1 MTKYPRHI
9 VTIGCLLL
17 WILTPEAANGQTAA
31 GRTAKV
37 NDIEMSYEV
46 QGAGEPLLLLH
57 GFGGCGQDW
66 QPFVALLARHFKLII
81 PDLRGH
87 GGSTN
92 RAGRF
97 THRQAAADVFALLD
111 QLGVPQ
117 VRAMGISTGGMTLLH
132 MATSQ
137 ASRVE
142 AMVLIGAT
150 HYFPEQAR
158 AIMRRTSQRGTPSED
173 ARRSTDCATRGDAQ
187 VRELMKQFGEFKDSY
202 DDMNFTVPYL
212 GTIKARTLI
221 VHGDRDEFF
230 PISIPV
236 EMYRAIPGSA
246 LWIIPNGDHVPIFGS
261 HAREFQEVVLPFL
274 RRDRPAR

>member
-31 GRTAKV
+31 GCTTKV

-66 QPFVALLARHFKLII
+66 QPFVALLARHFKLIM

-97 THRQAAADVFALLD
+97 THRQA
-111 QLGVPQ
+111 
-117 VRAMGISTGGMTLLH
+117 
-132 MATSQ
+132 
-137 ASRVE
+137 
-142 AMVLIGAT
+142 
-150 HYFPEQAR
+150 
-158 AIMRRTSQRGTPSED
+158 
-173 ARRSTDCATRGDAQ
+173 
-187 VRELMKQFGEFKDSY
+187 
-202 DDMNFTVPYL
+202 
-212 GTIKARTLI
+212 
-221 VHGDRDEFF
+221 
-230 PISIPV
+230 
-236 EMYRAIPGSA
+236 
-246 LWIIPNGDHVPIFGS
+246 GS